1 MLFEAKV
8 APSRVVIDP
17 VSHCPPT
24 RKLGS
29 FPLPLMCDA
38 SDRSG
43 MIRDARVLQDDHLP
57 REIVHRHE
65 EMNRLAAAL
74 SPVVDGD
81 RPQHA
86 LLTGPSGAGKTC
98 IARATLDR
106 LQEQVL
112 DVRTAHVDC
121 WLHTGD
127 FRVLYEL
134 LESIGT
140 TYDIHRSTPRD
151 ELLDR
156 LEAVD
161 RPFLIVLDEADQ
173 LENPGLLRRLYAVPQ
188 VTMILATNR
197 ERALLDPLDQRLQS
211 RLRSSE
217 HVAFDSYSRAEL
229 VAILERRAGRG
240 LADGAVTTGQLDRMA
255 EAAGGN
261 ARDAIGILRSAAR
274 RAERD
279 DAGRIRDA
287 DIEEAIPAARRTLRQ
302 KSLDRLSQHQLAV
315 YEVLREAGELMP
327 KEIVPRYAARVE
339 DPRSKRTVRKYL
351 RKLEQYNLIESAGEG
366 PSRVYWLTEGHP

>member
-1 MLFEAKV
+1 
-8 APSRVVIDP
+8 
-17 VSHCPPT
+17 
-24 RKLGS
+24 
-29 FPLPLMCDA
+29 
-38 SDRSG
+38 

-74 SPVVDGD
+74 EPVVDGD

-98 IARATLDR
+98 VARATLDR

-134 LESIGT
+134 LERIGT
-140 TYDIHRSTPRD
+140 TYDVHRSTPRD
-151 ELLDR
+151 ELLGR
-156 LEAVD
+156 IEAVE

-173 LENPGLLRRLYAVPQ
+173 LANPGLLRRLYAIPK
-188 VTMILATNR
+188 VTMILVTNR
-197 ERALLDPLDQRLQS
+197 ERALFDPLDERLGS

-217 HVAFDSYSRAEL
+217 HVAFDSYSRAEV
-229 VAILERRAGRG
+229 VAILERRVERG
-240 LADGAVTTGQLDRMA
+240 LADGAVTPSQLDRMA
-255 EAAGGN
+255 AAARGN

-274 RAERD
+274 SAERD

-287 DIEEAIPAARRTLRQ
+287 DIETAIPAARQELRR
-302 KSLDRLSQHQLAV
+302 KSLDRLSDHQLAV

-327 KEIVPRYAARVE
+327 KEIAARYADRVD
-339 DPRSKRTVRKYL
+339 DPRSRRTVRTYL
-351 RKLEQYNLIESAGEG
+351 RKLEQYNLVESAGEG
-366 PSRVYWLTEGHP
+366 PNRVYRPADR

>member
-217 HVAFDSYSRAEL
+217 IIRFDQYSDAEL
-229 VAILERRAGRG
+229 VAILSDRIRWG
-240 LADGAVTTGQLDRMA
+240 LAQGAITDAQVERIAD
-255 EAAGGN
+255 AAAGN
-261 ARDAIGILRSAAR
+261 ARDAISILRSAAR
-274 RAERD
+274 NAEHE
-279 DAGRIRDA
+279 GVGHIRDA
-287 DIEEAIPAARRTLRQ
+287 DVEMAIPSAREQLRQ
-302 KSLDRLSQHQLAV
+302 KTVEKLTEDQTVIYDIITEQGECSPNEIYEAYADRVAD
-315 YEVLREAGELMP
+315 P
-327 KEIVPRYAARVE
+327 KTQ
-339 DPRSKRTVRKYL
+339 RTVRTYL
-351 RKLEQYNLIESAGEG
+351 QKLAHYNLVEGRGSG
-366 PSRVYWLTEGHP
+366 PSRTYEPKRA